1 MRFDMV
7 KVNQFKEEHVESD
20 GSEDFL
26 RGLGFKDP
34 FHRELLSTEG
44 TDQEGSAGAVQE
56 IKADRMK
63 YPLKQFMT
71 QEKLK
76 QVNNLLE
83 NKKEYSTIL
92 ANLLFSANNPFQEG
106 FPFVEDTSF
115 KKKLAKE
122 HQKAFKKKGIMA
134 KLYLES
140 EKTAHGDHNDDET
153 SDEEDLKKSRFPK
166 VVDMYSILHELD
178 QVKAARDEA
187 YA

>member
-1 MRFDMV
+1 
-7 KVNQFKEEHVESD
+7 
-20 GSEDFL
+20 
-26 RGLGFKDP
+26 
-34 FHRELLSTEG
+34 
-44 TDQEGSAGAVQE
+44 
-56 IKADRMK
+56 MK

-115 KKKLAKE
+115 KKKFAKDYR
-122 HQKAFKKKGIMA
+122 KAFKKKGIMA

-140 EKTAHGDHNDDET
+140 DKTSHGDHNDDET
-153 SDEEDLKKSRFPK
+153 SDEEDLKKSKFPK